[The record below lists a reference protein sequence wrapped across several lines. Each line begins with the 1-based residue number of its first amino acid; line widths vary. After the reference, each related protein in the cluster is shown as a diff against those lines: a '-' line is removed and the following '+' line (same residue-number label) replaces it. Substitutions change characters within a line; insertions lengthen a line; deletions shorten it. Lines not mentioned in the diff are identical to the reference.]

1 MSLFRSKLT
10 KLEAFVDTKAAERKP
25 EQLAEAQAQL
35 DGLNADVLLVPKTDT
50 IKTAADLQK
59 HLDKLTADLKAA
71 QDSETK
77 LKADMETLRGARVVD
92 TARQTADKKK
102 GGDDLGE
109 RNATKEAEAV
119 VNDPDAPWNA
129 LADEMGFSVP
139 TITAKPAAQEE
150 KKETPNTDDK

>member
-1 MSLFRSKLT
+1 MLFKSKLR
-10 KLEAFVDTKAAERKP
+10 KLEAFVDTKADERKP
-25 EQLAEAQAQL
+25 AQLAEAQAEL
-35 DGLNADVLLVPKTDT
+35 DSMNAGLILVPKTDT
-50 IKTAADLQK
+50 IKTAEDLQK
-59 HLDKLTADLKAA
+59 HLDDQAAAVKAA
-71 QDSETK
+71 KEAETK

-102 GGDDLGE
+102 GGDDQGE

-139 TITAKPAAQEE
+139 TTAQAPAQEE
-150 KKETPNTDDK
+150 KKETPNKDDK